1 MASTVSALY
10 STMTMDCAFSIFSS
24 ISETTTFF
32 ASKFLD
38 MSFSSFPKGFGKEKP
53 LRWAQGQKTVF
64 TEKSH
69 SHLGWRK
76 NLYDAQARDQLS

>member
-1 MASTVSALY
+1 
-10 STMTMDCAFSIFSS
+10 
-24 ISETTTFF
+24 
-32 ASKFLD
+32 LD

-76 NLYDAQARDQLS
+76 TLYDAQARDQLS